1 MLYSYNGGIKKMWE
15 PLTKHDYK
23 MIDLRIKQYHS
34 LAEWLHYH
42 PGTEGDYIDNV
53 RHIVNSIAK
62 VYNSLDLPSQHLFKL
77 LWWECEPIDVIE
89 DVLHVSKRT
98 INRHKKLILDRIGAE
113 LGIV

>member
-1 MLYSYNGGIKKMWE
+1 MFF
-15 PLTKHDYK
+15 PLTEHDYK
-23 MIDLRIKQYHS
+23 TIELRIKQYHS

-42 PGTEGDYIDNV
+42 SGTEGEYINNV
-53 RHIVNSIAK
+53 RRIVNAISK
-62 VYNSLDLPSQHLFKL
+62 VYNSLDLPSQQLFKL

-89 DVLHVSKRT
+89 DVMHVSKRT